1 LIEDLEVRERLLVEY
16 RPIVM
21 RAARRLIGRCKGTL
35 ELEDL
40 VSVGL
45 LALDRAG
52 QNFDPGRG
60 TTFAYYAG
68 NRVRYAMQ
76 DEIRRC
82 LGDVGATRH
91 EGKGSSSA
99 TCRGVPCE
107 DLEDNDEEE
116 GVIDT
121 GFEDRQVSKEFWK
134 TAFRECLNGRE
145 VKVVRGIIYDQQ
157 TETDIADEMGISQ
170 QRVSQLYQTALT
182 KLKGYL
188 IDNGLDSDTAL
199 SIHK

>member
-76 DEIRRC
+76 DEIRR
-82 LGDVGATRH
+82 
-91 EGKGSSSA
+91 
-99 TCRGVPCE
+99 CRGVPCE

-199 SIHK
+199 SIHFKVR